1 VNDSLPAVTGPIT
14 GGRHGW
20 SFGRPLADLDRYGYV
35 ENEYFLEGSATRY
48 VPAAGTSLGRDG
60 RWQVE
65 AVAAAPYRTR
75 IVVIRPADAASFN
88 GTVIVSWNNVSAGY
102 DLYGGDSPEILEGGY
117 AFVGVTTQRVGVHG
131 LPPTPMG
138 LAAWDPERYG
148 SLSIPGDDYS
158 YDIFTQA
165 ARVVGRDRPRTEV
178 DPLGGLDVRHL
189 IAQGGSQSAGRLAT
203 YVNAVHPLAGAFDA
217 CLLTI
222 YFGSGSG
229 LEVGD
234 FVINLAS
241 PDINRSAAL
250 RGSNLLRDDIDALVM
265 VVNSELEAIAC
276 YDVRQPDTDRFR
288 YWEAAGTCHVSV
300 QGMTVRRPKFE
311 RDFGSEL
318 QMPVASGIN
327 EVPMIPLFDT
337 ATHYLHSWLNGGP
350 PPPVQPRISFAGEPR
365 EIVRDERGLAIGGI
379 RLPQVDVPVAK
390 NSAIPLTDDIYSR
403 LGGSCVPF
411 SPETLIALYRDQ
423 STYLSR
429 FADAARSA
437 EKEGVLLPRDVEAL
451 IEEAR
456 SRPFP

>member
-1 VNDSLPAVTGPIT
+1 MNDTRPTVTGPIT

-20 SFGRPLADLDRYGYV
+20 SFGGPLADLDRYGYV
-35 ENEYFLEGSATRY
+35 ENEFFLEGSATRFA
-48 VPAAGTSLGRDG
+48 PAAGTALGRDG
-60 RWQVE
+60 RWPVE
-65 AVAAAPYRTR
+65 AVETAPYQTR
-75 IVVIRPADAASFN
+75 LVVIRPADAASFN
-88 GTVIVSWNNVSAGY
+88 GTVVVSWNNVSAGY
-102 DLYGGDSPEILEGGY
+102 DLYNGDSLEILEGGY
-117 AFVGVTTQRVGVHG
+117 ALVGVTTQRVGVHG

-165 ARVVGRDRPRTEV
+165 AQMVGRDRPRAAV

-203 YVNAVHPLAGAFDA
+203 YVNAIHPLAGAFDA
-217 CLLTI
+217 YLLTI

-300 QGMTVRRPKFE
+300 QGMNVRRPKFE

-318 QMPVASGIN
+318 QMPVAPGIN
-327 EVPMIPLFDT
+327 EVPMIPLFDA

-350 PPPVQPRISFAGEPR
+350 PPPIQPRISFAGDPP
-365 EIVRDERGLAIGGI
+365 EIVRDEDGLAVGGI
-379 RLPQVDVPVAK
+379 RLPQVEVPVAK

-411 SPETLIALYRDQ
+411 PPETLTARYGDQ

-429 FADAARSA
+429 FADAARAA

-456 SRPFP
+456 HRPFP

>member
-1 VNDSLPAVTGPIT
+1 VTETMPTVTGPIT

-48 VPAAGTSLGRDG
+48 APAAGASLDRDG

-65 AVAAAPYRTR
+65 GVETRPYKTR
-75 IVVIRPADAASFN
+75 IIVIRPADPASFN
-88 GTVIVSWNNVSAGY
+88 GTVVASWNNVSAGY
-102 DLYGGDSPEILEGGY
+102 DLYNGESLEILEGGY

-131 LPPTPMG
+131 LPPTPLG

-148 SLSIPGDDYS
+148 SLSIEGDDYS

-165 ARVVGRDRPRTEV
+165 ARVIGRDRPRGPV
-178 DPLGGLDVRHL
+178 DPLGGLDVRHV

-203 YVNAVHPLAGAFDA
+203 YVNAVHPLAHAFDA
-217 CLLTI
+217 YLLTI

-234 FVINLAS
+234 FVVNLAS
-241 PDINRSAAL
+241 PQVNRRPAL
-250 RGSNLLRDDIDALVM
+250 TGSNLLRDDIDALVM

-276 YDVRQPDTDRFR
+276 YDVRQPDTDHFR

-300 QGMTVRRPKFE
+300 QGMEARRPKFV

-318 QMPVASGIN
+318 AMPVAQGIN

-337 ATHYLHSWLNGGP
+337 AIHHLHGWLNGGSP
-350 PPPVQPRISFAGEPR
+350 PPIEPRISFTGDPA
-365 EIVRDERGLAIGGI
+365 EIVRDEHGIAVGGI
-379 RLPQVDVPVAK
+379 RLPQVEVPVAQ
-390 NSAIPLTDDIYSR
+390 NSAIPLTDEIYSR

-411 SPETLIALYRDQ
+411 PPETVRALYGDQ

-429 FADAARSA
+429 FVEAARAA
-437 EKEGVLLPRDVEAL
+437 EKDGVLLQRDVEGL